1 MCLKLEG
8 DDARRFCEYMRDP
21 TDTPEGLRLMYEAH
35 LLELTIDGITLPP
48 MLKGESAEWVR
59 KRIDFLTPLCKEN
72 KVRKRSEFKKMFEEA
87 GL

>member
-8 DDARRFCEYMRDP
+8 DDARRFCEYMMDP

-35 LLELTIDGITLPP
+35 LIPLTIDGVIIPPTIT
-48 MLKGESAEWVR
+48 GEHAELVR
-59 KRIDFLTPLCKEN
+59 KRIDLLTPLCKEN
-72 KVRKRSEFKKMFEEA
+72 KARKRSEFAKMFKEA